1 MSYHFYCVG
10 PNKNLTTYYLETLE
24 EVIPKMSERESKN
37 LYELLT
43 ENERFSTLDL
53 VRNIELLPYQG
64 ELLNKTTLKDLI
76 FVSGATNL
84 TGNHTMLGNIA
95 QTFLQQAN
103 RLNMYVKGREL
114 AEELNT
120 TFDQIIRLSGLT
132 EEGFLNSKSEVLDQ
146 VRKTD
151 QVNKRLPELTE
162 YKNDLMNY
170 TDGNNTIK
178 FNATK
183 IRQRLLMLSLGEIK
197 NITEKEL
204 KQLLVSENEMVFTRA
219 LSIRNISMFFGISPV
234 SLKNTTVPHV
244 LMEVLNISLEIYGRL
259 YMLDAHDLDVIRSER
274 ILIEPSSEDYSLY
287 EISNAI
293 IQRRGKL

>member
-1 MSYHFYCVG
+1 M
-10 PNKNLTTYYLETLE
+10 NLTTHYLETLE

-37 LYELLT
+37 LYYLLT
-43 ENERFSTLDL
+43 DNERFSTLDL
-53 VRNIELLPYQG
+53 VRNIELLPYQI

-114 AEELNT
+114 AKELNT

-132 EEGFLNSKSEVLDQ
+132 EQGFLNSKSEVLDQ

-151 QVNKRLPELTE
+151 QINKRLSELTE

-170 TDGNNTIK
+170 KDGINLQ

-197 NITEKEL
+197 NITKKEL
-204 KQLLVSENEMVFTRA
+204 KQLLVRENEMVFTRE

-274 ILIEPSSEDYSLY
+274 ILIEPSSEDNSLY

-293 IQRRGKL
+293 IQRRGKLLII

>member
-1 MSYHFYCVG
+1 M
-10 PNKNLTTYYLETLE
+10 NLTAYYLETLE

-84 TGNHTMLGNIA
+84 TGNHTMLGKIA

-114 AEELNT
+114 AKELNT

-132 EEGFLNSKSEVLDQ
+132 EQGFLNSKSEVLDQ

-151 QVNKRLPELTE
+151 QINTRLTELTE
-162 YKNDLMNY
+162 YKNGLMNY
-170 TDGNNTIK
+170 KDGNNTIK

-183 IRQRLLMLSLGEIK
+183 IRQRLFMLSLGGIK

-204 KQLLVSENEMVFTRA
+204 KRYLVRENEMVFTRE

-259 YMLDAHDLDVIRSER
+259 YMLDAHVLDVIRSER

>member
-1 MSYHFYCVG
+1 
-10 PNKNLTTYYLETLE
+10 
-24 EVIPKMSERESKN
+24 MSERESKN

-114 AEELNT
+114 AEELNA